1 MPRAV
6 APLAISPSPSSPDL
20 LSIVTPDE
28 TASCRAAL
36 SCAAVS
42 GCGVWISQPYGISGR
57 CSRRTACVVLP
68 ALCCSVLLTAGCG
81 PGGGQGG
88 RTAAPLPGCQEIVR
102 GFSCQMQER
111 IEAARSYLAKAPG
124 RAGLV
129 LHDRVTGATWRNE
142 NARQSFPAASTVK
155 LAMVADLLVREQQ
168 GSVRL
173 TPADRPLI
181 DAALRES
188 ADEAADRLWYAYENT
203 GFLGRIRA
211 FGMTGASFTSHAY
224 WGAMTC
230 SADDLSNLMDYV
242 LNRLPARDRNAIVE
256 DLRNVSPVQHWGV
269 WGAGPRNQPGAKN
282 GWVSIS
288 GIWTVSTVGFAG
300 QHARYTLAIMDHLG
314 GEAGFQEG
322 ANTLTQVAAILLQG
336 HQIPAPDVSA
346 TP

>member
-1 MPRAV
+1 VGRGHPCAPRPGGDLA
-6 APLAISPSPSSPDL
+6 APAKVPGL
-20 LSIVTPDE
+20 V
-28 TASCRAAL
+28 AL
-36 SCAAVS
+36 SV
-42 GCGVWISQPYGISGR
+42 VW
-57 CSRRTACVVLP
+57 
-68 ALCCSVLLTAGCG
+68 CSVLLIAGCG
-81 PGGGQGG
+81 PGGDQGG
-88 RTAAPLPGCQEIVR
+88 RSAAPSPGCQVTVR
-102 GFSCQMQER
+102 GFSCPMQER
-111 IEAARSYLAKAPG
+111 IEAARRYLAQAPG
-124 RAGLV
+124 RVGLV
-129 LHDRVTGATWRNE
+129 LHDRVTGATWRNA

-155 LAMVADLLVREQQ
+155 LAMVADLLVRERQ

-188 ADEAADRLWYAYENT
+188 ADEAADRLWHAYEDA

-242 LNRLPARDRNAIVE
+242 LNRLPARDRDEIVE
-256 DLRNVSPVQHWGV
+256 DLRQVSPVQHWGV
-269 WGAGPRNQPGAKN
+269 WGAGLRNQPGVKN
-282 GWVSIS
+282 GWVSIN

-300 QHARYTLAIMDHLG
+300 QHARYTLAIMNHLG
-314 GEAGFQEG
+314 GEAGFRAG

-336 HQIPAPDVSA
+336 RQIPAPDVSA